1 MSKITGLYLEK
12 NVWRVRKKYKG
23 VDISFTRPTKNE
35 ALEEMKR
42 RIKAID
48 DKLSL
53 NISLDKQV
61 VKITVSNV
69 KKFADYNAAKEYL
82 QSDYDKKW
90 Y

>member
-35 ALEEMKR
+35 VLEEMKR

-82 QSDYDKKW
+82 QSDYDKKR